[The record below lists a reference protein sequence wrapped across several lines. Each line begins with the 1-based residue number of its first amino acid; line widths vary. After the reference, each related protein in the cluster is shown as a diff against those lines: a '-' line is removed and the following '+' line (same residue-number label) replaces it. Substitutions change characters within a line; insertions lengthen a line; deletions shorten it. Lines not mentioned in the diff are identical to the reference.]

1 MFHIKVKTRDAI
13 CDILVEYKK
22 VGLNQIFNKIY
33 EIYWCIEFLL
43 KSERDKAR
51 ELKIW
56 LNSARTRDPLGGV
69 RGWGEKEERE
79 FSDRDDVASW
89 G

>member
-1 MFHIKVKTRDAI
+1 MKKKNMFHTKVKTRDAI

-33 EIYWCIEFLL
+33 ESYGCIEFSL

-51 ELKIW
+51 DMAK
-56 LNSARTRDPLGGV
+56 
-69 RGWGEKEERE
+69 
-79 FSDRDDVASW
+79 
-89 G
+89 